1 MSGIAGVCHRNNSK
15 ELVKKILE
23 KIKHRGPDDTSII
36 SIGETALGQ
45 TCFTGEKIG
54 NKDNMVAVVDGDI
67 FNEDLDNDTIG
78 NKIINGYLNYGKEF
92 IQKLEGSFA
101 FILTDGNKVMAA
113 RDPVGLK
120 PLYYTEEEGNIIY
133 LASEIKALKDM
144 TEDIR
149 IFPPGY
155 YYHSDKGF
163 IKYYEEP
170 TLGTNDDMPVDR
182 AIPKVKE
189 LLVNAV
195 EKAYEDNKKVGLYLS
210 GGIDS
215 SVIVSAA
222 SEITDNIDTFA
233 VGMST
238 SEDIPNAR
246 IVAKH
251 LGTNHNEYIYEPEEM
266 LKILPEVIYYLES
279 FDMFLVR
286 SSIAN
291 YLVSKMAKENGVD
304 LVFSGE
310 GGDEL
315 FGGYHYLKNFND
327 EEIESELLK
336 LTFNAHNNG
345 FQRIDRM
352 TVAHSLDVNIPIM
365 DKKVA
370 EFAYS
375 LPVDWKVY
383 EKDGKK
389 IEKWI
394 LRKAFEE
401 DLPEK
406 IVWRRKSKFFKG
418 TGSSDIL
425 KEFAEQMISDEE
437 FEHQKYLEDGF
448 ILRSKEELYYYKIF
462 KEYFPHK
469 SILDTIGRTRT
480 TKKPSLVN
488 N

>member
-133 LASEIKALKDM
+133 LASEIKSLKDM
-144 TEDIR
+144 TEYIR

-189 LLVNAV
+189 LLVNA
-195 EKAYEDNKKVGLYLS
+195 
-210 GGIDS
+210 
-215 SVIVSAA
+215 
-222 SEITDNIDTFA
+222 
-233 VGMST
+233 
-238 SEDIPNAR
+238 
-246 IVAKH
+246 
-251 LGTNHNEYIYEPEEM
+251 
-266 LKILPEVIYYLES
+266 
-279 FDMFLVR
+279 
-286 SSIAN
+286 
-291 YLVSKMAKENGVD
+291 
-304 LVFSGE
+304 
-310 GGDEL
+310 
-315 FGGYHYLKNFND
+315 
-327 EEIESELLK
+327 
-336 LTFNAHNNG
+336 
-345 FQRIDRM
+345 
-352 TVAHSLDVNIPIM
+352 
-365 DKKVA
+365 
-370 EFAYS
+370 
-375 LPVDWKVY
+375 
-383 EKDGKK
+383 
-389 IEKWI
+389 
-394 LRKAFEE
+394 
-401 DLPEK
+401 
-406 IVWRRKSKFFKG
+406 
-418 TGSSDIL
+418 
-425 KEFAEQMISDEE
+425 
-437 FEHQKYLEDGF
+437 
-448 ILRSKEELYYYKIF
+448 
-462 KEYFPHK
+462 
-469 SILDTIGRTRT
+469 
-480 TKKPSLVN
+480 
-488 N
+488 